1 MPKIVL
7 FDEKI
12 AREICKAISTSSKG
26 LKRLCAEN
34 KDKGWPSRSHIY
46 SWFEDHPSFK
56 DSYAR
61 AKQNQIEALVDDII
75 EIADDTSNDYIE
87 DEKGKIVA
95 NHDHINRARL
105 RIDTR
110 KWLAAKLCP
119 RLYGDKNKEDE
130 NDAISR
136 LRLENEA

>member
-1 MPKIVL
+1 MARLVP
-7 FDEKI
+7 FNEKI
-12 AREICKAISTSSKG
+12 AKEICKAISTSSKG

-34 KDKGWPSRSHIY
+34 KHWPSRSHIY
-46 SWFEDHPSFK
+46 SWFDEQPLFK
-56 DSYAR
+56 DAYAR
-61 AKQNQIEALVDDII
+61 AKQNQIESLVDDII
-75 EIADDTSNDYIE
+75 EIADDTSLDYIE
-87 DEKGKIVA
+87 DEKGKIVV

-105 RIDTR
+105 RIDSR

-130 NDAISR
+130 NDAITR

>member
-1 MPKIVL
+1 MPKL
-7 FDEKI
+7 FPFDEKI

-34 KDKGWPSRSHIY
+34 KNWPSRAHIY
-46 SWFEDHPSFK
+46 SWFEDHLSFK

-61 AKQNQIEALVDDII
+61 AKQNQIESLVDDII
-75 EIADDTSNDYIE
+75 EIADDSSNDWTYDE
-87 DEKGKIVA
+87 EKGREVV
-95 NHDHINRARL
+95 NHEHINRARL

-119 RLYGDKNKEDE
+119 RLYGDKTNKDDE
-130 NDAISR
+130 NDAITR